1 MQYNIMIV
9 SDHTLFR
16 QALVAVIEKIPKL
29 KIAALASGD
38 CEAISKLNDRK
49 NISALLLL
57 IQGTDGFQLIEKVK
71 VSNPLVKIIVVSMH
85 DNDLLINYALKHGA
99 HGYISQKSGTEEIL
113 QAVEDVIEKG
123 FHFNETTTVALLH
136 NLTQPKSHKPA
147 LRINGRKFSERELLI
162 IELLSKEF
170 SNRDIA
176 TKMYLSQRTVEGI
189 RKHMMNKLGVKTAI
203 GLVTFAIKNEL
214 VKL

>member
-1 MQYNIMIV
+1 M
-9 SDHTLFR
+9 
-16 QALVAVIEKIPKL
+16 
-29 KIAALASGD
+29 
-38 CEAISKLNDRK
+38 
-49 NISALLLL
+49 ALL
-57 IQGTDGFQLIEKVK
+57 Q
-71 VSNPLVKIIVVSMH
+71 
-85 DNDLLINYALKHGA
+85 
-99 HGYISQKSGTEEIL
+99 
-113 QAVEDVIEKG
+113 
-123 FHFNETTTVALLH
+123 

-176 TKMYLSQRTVEGI
+176 TKMYLSQRTVECI
-189 RKHMMNKLGVKTAI
+189 RKHMMNKLCVKTAI